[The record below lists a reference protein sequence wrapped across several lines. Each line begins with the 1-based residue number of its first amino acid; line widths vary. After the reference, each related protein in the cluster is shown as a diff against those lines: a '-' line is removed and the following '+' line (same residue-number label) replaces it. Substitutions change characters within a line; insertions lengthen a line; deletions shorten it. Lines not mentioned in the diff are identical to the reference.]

1 MIQIKLVGMSVIITA
16 PNFIFLTFK
25 CNGSWVVSIIE
36 NMNFNFQLPSTFIFW
51 FLTKNGLIKSLSFE
65 NLSACKIYWS
75 QVDWWNIFIRLGSL
89 NIHYFLM
96 VGATELKVWQLSHLQ
111 WRYLP
116 AVFHAN
122 LYWLVQKLLR
132 RIQTEQNCD
141 LISFTS
147 LFKESKLKT
156 KMKIYVWADFE
167 HATQVDA
174 PFSDVSNSRI
184 HLFGILRSRGRYVS
198 YFATI
203 SSLYR
208 S

>member
-1 MIQIKLVGMSVIITA
+1 MIITA

-36 NMNFNFQLPSTFIFW
+36 NMNFNFQLPFTFIFW
-51 FLTKNGLIKSLSFE
+51 FLTKNDLIKSLSFD

-75 QVDWWNIFIRLGSL
+75 HVDWWNIFIRLGSL

-96 VGATELKVWQLSHLQ
+96 VGATKLKVWQLSLLQ

-122 LYWLVQKLLR
+122 LYWFVQKLLR
-132 RIQTEQNCD
+132 RIQTEQNGD

-156 KMKIYVWADFE
+156 KMKINVWGYFE

-174 PFSDVSNSRI
+174 PFSDVSK
-184 HLFGILRSRGRYVS
+184 S
-198 YFATI
+198 YSFTRDPQKQGT
-203 SSLYR
+203 LYQLLCNDQ
-208 S
+208 